1 MLNYLL
7 LVATAFFASLMVTPV
22 VRDLALR
29 LGVVDNPGGRKI
41 HRVAIPRLG
50 GISIVAAVVL
60 AILAAQALGTIPG
73 FTPDKAIW
81 TILLGGIIVFL
92 VGVCD
97 DLCPQPVSIRFLFQG
112 LAAAI
117 AIWFGI
123 RFEYLS
129 ALGGGTFDLGI
140 FAIPVTFLWIV
151 GLTNA
156 FNLIDGL
163 DGLAAGLGLIAA
175 LTIAAI
181 FLIAGG
187 VSDSLLLLLVLSG
200 ALAGFL
206 RYNFQPATIFLGDSG
221 SQFIG
226 YVLAVT
232 AIIGSQKGAT
242 SLPII
247 IPLLVFG
254 LPILDTL
261 LSMSRRAL
269 RGPRSNHQRHT
280 SLRKQIVAVKRI
292 FKADRDHVHHRILAL
307 GFSHRSAVL
316 VLYGLA
322 ATLSCLALISVA
334 AQYRNSGAVLL
345 IVIAAMYVGV
355 RKLGYEEI
363 AFLRTRVLRWCE
375 RTMFTRMSFQA
386 VLDLLLTAAAYWTA
400 FLLKYDGSGTPDAA
414 GWYLIAFPF
423 VLVIQMSVFFSLGLY
438 RGIWRAI
445 GIADLLR
452 LSFAAGIALLLSHVV
467 TVIWDPPVGIVAFFG
482 IDGLLLLVLLVG
494 GRSAHRI
501 LIHLGRRDSLTGGPV
516 VIIYGAGRRGQS
528 ILSELMENR
537 GLGLIPIGFVDD
549 DSSLSGLMINRV
561 RILGCS
567 NDLPSLLNS
576 HKVSALII
584 SSHKITAERLIPVM
598 TLCSKQRVPVLRG
611 EFQLDRLSTVRR
623 SVAHDILGEKVRRS
637 GGHDASDEKQQ
648 ITATSGKIYAL
659 ENSPKV
665 KVSSL

>member
-1 MLNYLL
+1 MMLSWLILL
-7 LVATAFFASLMVTPV
+7 LIAFGASLLLTPV
-22 VRDLALR
+22 VRHLALR

-50 GISIVAAVVL
+50 GISIVVAVVL
-60 AILAAQALGTIPG
+60 ATIAAQALGSIPG
-73 FTPDKAIW
+73 FMPDRETW

-92 VGVCD
+92 IGVCD
-97 DLCPQPVSIRFLFQG
+97 DLRPLPVWIRFLFQG
-112 LAAAI
+112 IAAAI
-117 AIWFGI
+117 AIWFDI

-140 FAIPVTFLWIV
+140 FAIPVTLLWII
-151 GLTNA
+151 GITNA

-175 LTIAAI
+175 STTAAI

-187 VSDSLLLLLVLSG
+187 VSDSLLLLLALSG

-206 RYNFQPATIFLGDSG
+206 RYNFHPATIFLGDSG

-226 YVLAVT
+226 YVLGVT

-242 SLPII
+242 SIPII

-254 LPILDTL
+254 LPLLDTL
-261 LSMSRRAL
+261 LSMGRRAL
-269 RGPRSNHQRHT
+269 GDPRSKHQRQGP
-280 SLRKQIVAVKRI
+280 LRKHIVAAKRM
-292 FKADRDHVHHRILAL
+292 FTADRNHVHHRMLAM

-322 ATLSCLALISVA
+322 AALSCLAFVSVA
-334 AQYRNSGAVLL
+334 AQYRNSGAILL
-345 IVIAAMYVGV
+345 IVIAAMYVGI

-386 VLDLLLTAAAYWTA
+386 VLDLVLIVAAYWAA
-400 FLLKYDGSGTPDAA
+400 FLLKYDGSWTPDVA

-423 VLVIQMSVFFSLGLY
+423 VLIIQMSVFFSLGLY

-445 GIADLLR
+445 GIADVLR

-467 TVIWDPPVGIVAFFG
+467 TVIWAPPSGIVAFFG
-482 IDGLLLLVLLVG
+482 IDGLLLLVLLAA

-501 LIHLGRRDSLTGGPV
+501 LIHLGRRDSVTEGPC

-528 ILSELMENR
+528 ILRELMENR
-537 GLGLIPIGFVDD
+537 GLGLYPIGFLDD
-549 DSSLSGLMINRV
+549 DPSLIGFMINRV

-567 NDLPSLLNS
+567 HDLPSVLNF

-584 SSHKITAERLIPVM
+584 STHKITAERLVPVM
-598 TLCSKQRVPVLRG
+598 ILCSKQRVPVLRG

-623 SVAHDILGEKVRRS
+623 PGA
-637 GGHDASDEKQQ
+637 HDASDEKQQ
-648 ITATSGKIYAL
+648 ITRKPGKIYAL

-665 KVSSL
+665 KVSPLP